1 MGELRLRLRRRADMK
16 TGRQAVSQAFT
27 LKLNYKAIKKK
38 KTKKKKDE
46 MIVINVIIITSPNRP
61 ITTPRREEDEKNN
74 EERVECECITLTVEK
89 REVEIDSREATS
101 LEGGQMRKEERKRER
116 DLSRLDST
124 RLFHPLLFIAH
135 RQRVTKSTDTPCR
148 CHLCP
153 VVC

>member
-1 MGELRLRLRRRADMK
+1 MK

-89 REVEIDSREATS
+89 REVEIDSRDATS

-116 DLSRLDST
+116 DLSRPDST
-124 RLFHPLLFIAH
+124 RLDSSIHYY
-135 RQRVTKSTDTPCR
+135 S
-148 CHLCP
+148 
-153 VVC
+153 